1 MPGSEKVL
9 GRWWLQWWWWKL
21 RWKVLGGGEQKKK
34 GVWGETG
41 VEEEEGHGVD
51 VQTKIPYF
59 NLPSTCLARKSI
71 SIPVSQLSFLPPY
84 IGYKIALL
92 RLRSSEQRRNKLV
105 KWFFNLTSSQTEAMA
120 PPTAQQRHC
129 PCSSRADNKC
139 KSTGLWARRMPC
151 KTSPPKCSACSL
163 SRHVSSLLKTCVKQ
177 TNVPQ
182 IQLSLQSPT
191 FQINI
196 CKGRVMKRVEA
207 TSNAI
212 PEPCLQSCLPV
223 C

>member
-1 MPGSEKVL
+1 M
-9 GRWWLQWWWWKL
+9 
-21 RWKVLGGGEQKKK
+21 
-34 GVWGETG
+34 
-41 VEEEEGHGVD
+41 EEEEGHGVD

-105 KWFFNLTSSQTEAMA
+105 KRFFNLTSSQTEAMA

-139 KSTGLWARRMPC
+139 KSTGCGQKDAVQNIASKMLCPFPI
-151 KTSPPKCSACSL
+151 SPLFLSPENMREADKCPPNSVISTK
-163 SRHVSSLLKTCVKQ
+163 SHF
-177 TNVPQ
+177 PD
-182 IQLSLQSPT
+182 
-191 FQINI
+191 
-196 CKGRVMKRVEA
+196 
-207 TSNAI
+207 
-212 PEPCLQSCLPV
+212 
-223 C
+223 

>member
-1 MPGSEKVL
+1 M
-9 GRWWLQWWWWKL
+9 
-21 RWKVLGGGEQKKK
+21 
-34 GVWGETG
+34 
-41 VEEEEGHGVD
+41 EEEEGHGVD

-139 KSTGLWARRMPC
+139 KSTGCGQKDAVQNIASKMLCLFPI
-151 KTSPPKCSACSL
+151 SPRFLSPENMREADKCPPNSVISTK
-163 SRHVSSLLKTCVKQ
+163 SHF
-177 TNVPQ
+177 PD
-182 IQLSLQSPT
+182 
-191 FQINI
+191 
-196 CKGRVMKRVEA
+196 
-207 TSNAI
+207 
-212 PEPCLQSCLPV
+212 
-223 C
+223 

>member
-1 MPGSEKVL
+1 MNSRLKGLSLVPGSEKVL

-21 RWKVLGGGEQKKK
+21 RWKVGGWGVGREQKKK

-71 SIPVSQLSFLPPY
+71 SIPVRHLSLLPPY
-84 IGYKIALL
+84 LGYKIALL
-92 RLRSSEQRRNKLV
+92 RQIPEQRRNKLV

-139 KSTGLWARRMPC
+139 KSTGWGQKDAVRNIASKMLCPFPI
-151 KTSPPKCSACSL
+151 SPLFLSPENMREADKCSPNSVI
-163 SRHVSSLLKTCVKQ
+163 STESHF
-177 TNVPQ
+177 PD
-182 IQLSLQSPT
+182 
-191 FQINI
+191 
-196 CKGRVMKRVEA
+196 
-207 TSNAI
+207 
-212 PEPCLQSCLPV
+212 
-223 C
+223 